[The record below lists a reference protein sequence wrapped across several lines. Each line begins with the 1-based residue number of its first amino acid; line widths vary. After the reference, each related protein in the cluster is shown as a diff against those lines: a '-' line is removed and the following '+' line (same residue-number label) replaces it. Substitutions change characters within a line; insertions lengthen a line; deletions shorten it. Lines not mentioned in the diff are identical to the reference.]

1 MTSALIDVPRSLDVD
16 AWYVG
21 APRTQPVAASDHR
34 DRWRAGLIEGTAAYR
49 RQAVRECLDII
60 GVLRD
65 YRPPEPGETWLTP
78 AASER
83 RLLTQINAII
93 ALGADALEQVIDVS
107 IDPDVPDAPRV
118 FGSLLVLGC
127 TAGSSWVEGI
137 VEIFVRASERT
148 TAEASAAVEA
158 CGLSPNADLDGALQ
172 ALSEHENPRV
182 RAGAV
187 RAGAFRG
194 TLPESH
200 WHAAMRDR
208 ESEVVIAAMQARLGN
223 YDRASC
229 ERALEPWYGSENA
242 GIARFALRAG
252 LTLRLRSARAA
263 ATDIVRR
270 DPAWAEAAT
279 SLAMFGYLGDGKLIR
294 EVMDSPV
301 VRSGIVAAAV
311 LGSIELLP
319 DLLALFCQRDGADDV
334 RLLSAQAITTITG
347 IPAIEANPEA
357 VASLWKERAPSFSPR
372 VRYRAGEPLTAEL
385 LLRVLRTPHLSR
397 RDRQDAYVE
406 LSAMTESAVPRFS
419 PHDFVGVQLQALATI
434 QRWLTQGQ
442 RGSPSVPSNHG

>member
-1 MTSALIDVPRSLDVD
+1 M
-16 AWYVG
+16 
-21 APRTQPVAASDHR
+21 
-34 DRWRAGLIEGTAAYR
+34 EGTAVYR

-83 RLLTQINAII
+83 RLLAQINAII
-93 ALGADALEQVIDVS
+93 ALGADALEQVIDLS

-118 FGSLLVLGC
+118 FASLLVLGC
-127 TAGSSWVEGI
+127 TAGSSWVGRI
-137 VEIFVRASERT
+137 GEIFVRAAERT

-172 ALSEHENPRV
+172 ALSEHEHPRV

-194 TLPESH
+194 TLPEPH
-200 WHAAMRDR
+200 WQAAMRDR

-242 GIARFALRAG
+242 SIARFALRAG
-252 LTLRLRSARAA
+252 VTLRLRSARTAA
-263 ATDIVRR
+263 ADIVRR
-270 DPAWAEAAT
+270 DPAWADAAT
-279 SLAMFGYLGDGKLIR
+279 SLAMFGYLDDGRLIR
-294 EVMDSPV
+294 EVMGGPA

-311 LGSIELLP
+311 LGSIELVP
-319 DLLALFCQRDGADDV
+319 DLLTLLRQNDGADDV
-334 RLLSAQAITTITG
+334 GLSSARAITTITG
-347 IPAIEANPEA
+347 IPAIEANYEA
-357 VASLWKERAPSFSPR
+357 VTSLWNERAPSFNPR

-385 LLRVLRTPHLSR
+385 LLQVLRTPHLSR
-397 RDRQDAYVE
+397 RDRHDAYVD
-406 LSAMTESAVPRFS
+406 LLAMTESAVPRFS
-419 PHDFVGVQLQALATI
+419 PHDFVGVQLHSLATLE
-434 QRWLTQGQ
+434 RWLVQGQ
-442 RGSPSVPSNHG
+442 RGTPSAPTHHG